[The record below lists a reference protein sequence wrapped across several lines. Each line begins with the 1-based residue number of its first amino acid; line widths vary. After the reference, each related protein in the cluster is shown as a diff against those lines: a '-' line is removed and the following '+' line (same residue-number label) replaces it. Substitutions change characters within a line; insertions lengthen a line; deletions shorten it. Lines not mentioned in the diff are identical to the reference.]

1 MNGRK
6 VLSCWETILF
16 LRTLAQFIIAFV
28 QVMLAQESD
37 RTKYDALRAQSRQ
50 LKKSVKVF
58 Q

>member
-37 RTKYDALRAQSRQ
+37 RTKYAAFELNRDN
-50 LKKSVKVF
+50 LKS